1 MVTVTIER
9 AGYKVEGRVYMASG
23 SPYGLRPSPEVD
35 DLKPWVHDPK
45 TFREEHDCEPTDENV
60 EAVME
65 SEIDDVCDDLID
77 AAGEA

>member
-23 SPYGLRPSPEVD
+23 SPYGLRPSPEVGECEE
-35 DLKPWVHDPK
+35 WIHDPK
-45 TFREEHDCEPTDENV
+45 TFQDEHDMEPTEANLKLVVEKELDE
-60 EAVME
+60 
-65 SEIDDVCDDLID
+65 ICDDLID